1 MPRLQQLQMLQGHK
15 SRLLEYVTYVD
26 IPAIERFVAM
36 DVFGPKQDPAITGVK
51 FELRGGFVYDFLGKI
66 EENIEPGTVLIY
78 RLQNPARDSDIFA
91 APTKERILRLAHFYH
106 MLKNSTMWFSFFDE
120 EKICVTY
127 IEDENNRLKTVSAS
141 WNPSAF
147 QCLGIDIWD
156 IFVCPVDHP
165 LPWRE
170 GSLVLFQKIS

>member
-1 MPRLQQLQMLQGHK
+1 MPRLQQLQVLQGHK
-15 SRLLEYVTYVD
+15 SRLLEYVTYVN

-36 DVFGPKQDPAITGVK
+36 DAFVSKDPAITGVK
-51 FELRGGFVYDFLGKI
+51 FELRGSFVYDLLGKI
-66 EENIEPGTVLIY
+66 EENVEPATVLVY
-78 RLQNPARDSDIFA
+78 QLQKPARDSDIFA
-91 APTKERILRLAHFYH
+91 APKNGRILKLAHFYH
-106 MLKNSTMWFSFFDE
+106 MLKNSAMWFSSFDE

-147 QCLGIDIWD
+147 QCLGIDVWD

-165 LPWRE
+165 LSWRE
-170 GSLVLFQKIS
+170 GSLVLFQKAS

>member
-1 MPRLQQLQMLQGHK
+1 MSQLRQLQGLQEHK

-26 IPAIERFVAM
+26 IPAIERFFAM
-36 DVFGPKQDPAITGVK
+36 DAFVSKDPAITGVK
-51 FELRGGFVYDFLGKI
+51 FELSGSFVYDFLGKI
-66 EENIEPGTVLIY
+66 EENIEPVTVLVY
-78 RLQNPARDSDIFA
+78 RLQKPARDSDIFA
-91 APTKERILRLAHFYH
+91 APNNGRILKLAHFYH
-106 MLKNSTMWFSFFDE
+106 MLKNLTMWFSSFNE

-147 QCLGIDIWD
+147 QCLRIYVWD
-156 IFVCPVDHP
+156 IFVCPTDHP

-170 GSLVLFQKIS
+170 GSLVLFQKIG